1 MKLTSE
7 LTTQLAPMAPRTGPF
22 PRWPFLAAWREE
34 LGTEVEV
41 MVASWE
47 NGELGLMRYPNGTVE
62 LLGETD
68 LCDYHSPLGLLT
80 VADFAMLAEPLAS
93 AHRLVFDSLP
103 AEVSEPIAAGLAQ
116 AGLNPSVRQ
125 HQSALTMQLPASI
138 EDFYKGLG
146 KKDRHELR
154 RKRRR
159 YEDSVGKVVLVT
171 DEGEGQG
178 FEEFT
183 RLHRLA
189 QGPKGEFMTGPREL
203 FFRRLANQPGWRT
216 DFLEAPEGA
225 SACLFG
231 YTDGSDYYLYNSS
244 FDPALGAASPGLVVL
259 TAMIE
264 HLIESRHGVFDFL
277 KGEEDYKLRLGATAR
292 PLFLVE
298 AEVGK

>member
-1 MKLTSE
+1 MKLRFE

-22 PRWPFLAAWREE
+22 PRWPFLAAWHEE

-80 VADFAMLAEPLAS
+80 VADFAMLAELLAS
-93 AHRLVFDSLP
+93 AQRLVFDSLP
-103 AEVSEPIAAGLAQ
+103 AEVSEPIAAGLDQ

-159 YEDSVGKVVLVT
+159 YEDSVGKAVLVT
-171 DEGEGQG
+171 DEGDGQG
-178 FEEFT
+178 FEEFI

-189 QGPKGEFMTGPREL
+189 QGPKGEFMTRPREL

-216 DFLEAPEGA
+216 DFLEVPEGA

-259 TAMIE
+259 TSMIE
-264 HLIESRHGVFDFL
+264 HLIETRHGVFDFL

-298 AEVGK
+298 AEVGE